1 MKKEY
6 RAVTR
11 KRNMESGAYVKI
23 LRVLLIFFVFLLD
36 DVTSDVD
43 GRVFFERNR
52 LGNVNELDEFVE
64 ELSTDCESR
73 LLHPKESRDWKTPRH
88 VGQISGISVDPSGHP
103 VIFHR
108 GDRVWRYDTFTE
120 DNVYREEYKGAI
132 EVDTVLM
139 LDSKSGDVIRSWGN
153 QTFYLPHGIHIDG
166 LGNVWLTDVA
176 LHQVFKY
183 DSYGVPLLVL
193 GKRFEP
199 GNDMEHFCQPTSVAV
214 APTGE
219 IVVADG
225 YCNSRLVLFDFLG
238 NPRNVI
244 QEGLNLRVPH
254 SLTILPDRKVCVADR
269 ENERVLCLNVGLP
282 GSGPIFSEAP
292 YSIPTSGRVS
302 AITSHRNVIYGV
314 NAMSL
319 RYEQPLGFT
328 INLCTRSIVDVWS
341 PDSGSFRYPH
351 DIGISPNGTVLYVTE
366 IGPIRW
372 WKFNLLVIPVV
383 TLNGI

>member
-1 MKKEY
+1 MKEEH
-6 RAVTR
+6 RAVPVTR
-11 KRNMESGAYVKI
+11 RRNMESGAYVKI

-36 DVTSDVD
+36 DVTSDID
-43 GRVFFERNR
+43 GRGFFEWNR
-52 LGNVNELDEFVE
+52 LGKAKDLDEIAE
-64 ELSTDCESR
+64 KLLTDCENS
-73 LLHPKESRDWKTPRH
+73 DWKSPRH
-88 VGQISGISVDPSGHP
+88 VGQISGVSVDPSGNP

-108 GDRVWRYDTFTE
+108 GDRIWRYDTFTE
-120 DNVYREEYKGAI
+120 DNVYREEYKGTI
-132 EVDTVLM
+132 QVDTVLM
-139 LDSKSGDVIRSWGN
+139 LDSKTGDVIRSWGN

-199 GNDMEHFCQPTSVAV
+199 GNDMEHFCKPTSVAV

-225 YCNSRLVLFDFLG
+225 YCNSRLVLFDSLG

-244 QEGLNLRVPH
+244 QEGLNLRIPH

-269 ENERVLCLNVGLP
+269 ENQRVLCLNVGLP

-292 YSIPTSGRVS
+292 YSIPTSGRVF
-302 AITSHRNVIYGV
+302 AIASHRSDIYGV
-314 NAMSL
+314 NVMTL
-319 RYEQPLGFT
+319 RYEQSFGFT
-328 INLCTRSIVDVWS
+328 INLCTRSIDDVWS
-341 PDSGSFRYPH
+341 PECGSFRYPH
-351 DIGISPNGTVLYVTE
+351 DIAISPNGTVLYVTD
-366 IGPIRW
+366 IGPNIVWKLHLSERRDCLQNIR
-372 WKFNLLVIPVV
+372 
-383 TLNGI
+383 G